1 MLVIGHRGASGYVT
15 ENTLESI
22 QKALDLNVDGI
33 EIDVQR
39 CASGEI
45 VVFHDKELDR
55 LTNHKGLIEKTNFD
69 ELSTILIKEKYKIP
83 TLEEVLKLID
93 GKILLNIELKGEN
106 TATATASILEKHIK
120 KTKNDLRK
128 FIVSS
133 MDWDELTLFKNANKH
148 IPIGILSNAHFIF
161 ENNVLDQAKNLN
173 AIAIHPR
180 LSVLNQEIVDKIHS
194 LGLLV
199 YSWTINEPHHIS
211 KAMQLGI
218 DGIITDFPD
227 RIMK

>member
-33 EIDVQR
+33 EIDVQC

-55 LTNHKGLIEKTNFD
+55 LTNKKGLIEKTNFD

-83 TLEEVLKLID
+83 TLEEVLELLD
-93 GKILLNIELKGEN
+93 GQILLNIELKGKN
-106 TATATASILEKHIK
+106 TAIATASILEKHIK
-120 KTKNDLRK
+120 KTKNDLK
-128 FIVSS
+128 KIIVSS
-133 MDWDELTLFKNANKH
+133 MDWDELTILHNTNKK
-148 IPIGILSNAHFIF
+148 ISIGILSNAHIMLEKNIF
-161 ENNVLDQAKNLN
+161 HQAKKLN

-180 LSVLNQEIVDKIHS
+180 LSVLNQKIVDKIHN
-194 LGLLV
+194 LGFLV
-199 YSWTINEPHHIS
+199 YSWTINEPKHIK
-211 KAMQLGI
+211 KAMGI
-218 DGIITDFPD
+218 GVDGIITDFPD
-227 RIMK
+227 RIIK

>member
-45 VVFHDKELDR
+45 VVFHDKKLDR

-106 TATATASILEKHIK
+106 TATATASILEKHLSLI
-120 KTKNDLRK
+120 
-128 FIVSS
+128 
-133 MDWDELTLFKNANKH
+133 H
-148 IPIGILSNAHFIF
+148 I
-161 ENNVLDQAKNLN
+161 
-173 AIAIHPR
+173 
-180 LSVLNQEIVDKIHS
+180 
-194 LGLLV
+194 
-199 YSWTINEPHHIS
+199 
-211 KAMQLGI
+211 
-218 DGIITDFPD
+218 
-227 RIMK
+227 

>member
-1 MLVIGHRGASGYVT
+1 MLHYYQS
-15 ENTLESI
+15 
-22 QKALDLNVDGI
+22 
-33 EIDVQR
+33 
-39 CASGEI
+39 
-45 VVFHDKELDR
+45 
-55 LTNHKGLIEKTNFD
+55 
-69 ELSTILIKEKYKIP
+69 
-83 TLEEVLKLID
+83 
-93 GKILLNIELKGEN
+93 
-106 TATATASILEKHIK
+106 
-120 KTKNDLRK
+120 
-128 FIVSS
+128 
-133 MDWDELTLFKNANKH
+133 
-148 IPIGILSNAHFIF
+148 IF

-199 YSWTINEPHHIS
+199 YSWTINEPQHIS